1 MIIAQAHA
9 SLQACLQAGWG
20 EIGGIGKMLQ
30 PEAIEKQA
38 GWGKIGGIGKMPQPE
53 AIEKHDMYPE
63 FWTHI
68 YELG

>member
-1 MIIAQAHA
+1 
-9 SLQACLQAGWG
+9 
-20 EIGGIGKMLQ
+20 MLQ